1 MTLTDT
7 DLRTRALSLGYR
19 QVARRAFFRVGGGD
33 AEAAHH
39 RALEAVEAIGA
50 RSWAVA
56 ALSRTLRQESM
67 PVHLWG
73 LTFPNRVGL
82 AAGMDK
88 DGRGVRAWGA
98 LGFGHV
104 ELGTVTAHP
113 QAGNERP
120 RLFRLPA
127 SRAVVNRMG
136 FNNDGVTALAH
147 RLREAR
153 AEGAIGIPIGVS
165 IGKTKVTPLEEA
177 VEDYL
182 TSVRALHGLADYLA
196 VNVSSPNTPGL
207 RGLQDARPLA
217 ELLTAVV
224 GQTRALAGGDR
235 PTPVLV
241 KLAPDLSD
249 PALDQALEV
258 AVGAG
263 AAGLIATNTTIARS
277 HLAPVD
283 RAVAERETG
292 GLSGAPLTRRAR
304 AVVARI
310 RAATELPVIG
320 VGGVMTADDAARLL
334 DAGADLV
341 QLYTGLI
348 YAGPALV
355 RQVAALP

>member
-1 MTLTDT
+1 MNSSGT
-7 DLRTRALSLGYR
+7 DLRTRALSLGYH
-19 QVARRAFFRVGGGD
+19 QVARRVFFRLGGGD
-33 AEAAHH
+33 AETAHH
-39 RALEAVEAIGA
+39 RALDAVEALGA

-56 ALSRTLRQESM
+56 ALSRTLRQESQ

-88 DGRGVRAWGA
+88 DGRGVRAWGS

-113 QAGNERP
+113 QDGNDRP

-127 SRAVVNRMG
+127 SRAVINRMG
-136 FNNDGVTALAH
+136 FNNEGVLALAH

-153 AEGAIGIPIGVS
+153 EQGAIDIPVGVS
-165 IGKTKVTPLEEA
+165 IGKTKATPLQDA

-182 TSVRALHGLADYLA
+182 ASVEALHGLADYLA

-207 RGLQDARPLA
+207 RGLQDAQPLT

-224 GQTRALAGGDR
+224 GQTRALAGGGR
-235 PTPVLV
+235 PAPVLV

-249 PALDQALEV
+249 AALDQALGV
-258 AVGAG
+258 AHEAG
-263 AAGLIATNTTIARS
+263 AAGLIATNTTIGRP
-277 HLAPVD
+277 HIAPAD
-283 RAVAERETG
+283 RAVADHEGG
-292 GLSGAPLTRRAR
+292 GLSGAPLTRRAH
-304 AVVARI
+304 AVVTRI
-310 RAATELPVIG
+310 KAVSDLPVIG
-320 VGGVMTADDAARLL
+320 VGGVMTAEDAARLL